1 MSTTNKYRK
10 DESIMG
16 VKLKRFLHKFF
27 KAFIILMMIT
37 LAINLIILAALYGNH
52 KSKMKK
58 ESIYMYEPGEMVDI
72 DGHKVHIYETGN
84 LESEKTIVFLHNG
97 LSVDDSIALQP
108 LFAELSEY
116 HLVYIDRTGYGFSLS
131 AGVEKDIDSIL
142 EETRT
147 VLEKAGI
154 SGPYIIAASGSAGV
168 EAIYWAHTYADEVE
182 AIIGIDMNYPEQF
195 ESTTTEDYAGFFDYM
210 MVKFCGIGG
219 MRLMKNAMPTDI
231 KGIYTD
237 MQMAARNALVAQRA
251 YTQDMFEENEC
262 TVDNAAKVNAL
273 GWPKDVPMLMLLAN
287 PIMEP
292 YINDDETVRETF
304 DEILDDADEY
314 DYVSM
319 YNQMS
324 REYYAQF
331 ENVTVEELSGPS
343 RLYTYCPKEVAGTI
357 YAYIEKNLNKD

>member
-1 MSTTNKYRK
+1 
-10 DESIMG
+10 MG

-27 KAFIILMMIT
+27 KIFIIFMLVT

-58 ESIYMYEPGEMVDI
+58 ESVYMYEPGEMVEI
-72 DGHKVHIYETGN
+72 DGHKVHLYESGN
-84 LESEKTIVFLHNG
+84 LDSEKTIVFLHGG

-142 EETRT
+142 EETRS
-147 VLEKAGI
+147 VLKKAGI
-154 SGPYIIAASGSAGV
+154 SGPYILAASGSAGV
-168 EAIYWAHTYADEVE
+168 EAVYWAHTYKDEVE
-182 AIIGIDMNYPEQF
+182 AIIGMDMNYPEQF

-210 MVKFCGIGG
+210 MVKFCSIGG
-219 MRLMKNAMPTDI
+219 MRLMKNSMPNDI
-231 KGIYTD
+231 RGIYTE
-237 MQMAARNALVAQRA
+237 MQMATRNALVAQRA
-251 YTQDMFEENEC
+251 YTQDMFEENES
-262 TVDNAAKVNAL
+262 TVENAAKVNAL
-273 GWPKDVPMLMLLAN
+273 GWPEEMPMLMLLAN

-292 YINDDETVRETF
+292 YINDDESVKKTF
-304 DEILDDADEY
+304 DKILDDADEY

-324 REYYAQF
+324 KEYYAQF
-331 ENVTVEELSGPS
+331 KNVTVEELSGPS
-343 RLYTYCPKEVAGTI
+343 RLYTYCPKEVAERI
-357 YAYIEKNLNKD
+357 KAYIGDNLNKD